1 VIITYTELGP
11 AAETF
16 HLVDS
21 TWVLMQDARQ
31 SRVVSETVIPP
42 LIVSLN
48 ESLTTP
54 PALVASVPGATEA
67 RPIWNPN
74 PQFGEIAFGK
84 AEIYNWKDQYGRD
97 VKGVLIKP
105 PQFDPKQRYP
115 LVIEPRAYSQKLFI
129 VDGTYPTAVA
139 AQAMAADGVMVLQAG
154 EPAVPREDAFRQE
167 TSAALAGYEA
177 AIAKLAAE
185 GLIDPHRVG
194 IIGFSRTCDNVM
206 YAITQNPNLF
216 AAATIANGFTYGPM
230 GYFDIVDESVNN
242 NAMKQWT
249 LHYGG
254 NPFGEGQAA
263 YLKENSIFN
272 LRKVTAPLRV
282 ETRNPS
288 TMLTD
293 WESYAGLR
301 SLGKP
306 VDLIVL
312 PYATHVVSMPLDV
325 MESQQGDVDWFRF
338 WLQGYEDP
346 DPGKESQYIRWRHL
360 RELKNANDKAMSQ
373 PLTEHARHANTR

>member
-1 VIITYTELGP
+1 
-11 AAETF
+11 
-16 HLVDS
+16 
-21 TWVLMQDARQ
+21 M
-31 SRVVSETVIPP
+31 
-42 LIVSLN
+42 
-48 ESLTTP
+48 P
-54 PALVASVPGATEA
+54 PALFASVPRATEA
-67 RPIWNPN
+67 KPIWNPN

-97 VKGVLIKP
+97 VKGVLVKP

-139 AQAMAADGVMVLQAG
+139 AQAMAAGGLMVLQAG

-177 AIAKLAAE
+177 VIAKLATE
-185 GLIDPHRVG
+185 GLIDPHNVG
-194 IIGFSRTCDNVM
+194 IIGFSRTCDNVL
-206 YAITQNPNLF
+206 YAITKNPSLF

-242 NAMKQWT
+242 NAMKQWA

-254 NPFGEGQAA
+254 NPFGDGQAA

-312 PYATHVVSMPLDV
+312 PYATHVVTMPVDV

-346 DPGKESQYIRWRHL
+346 DPRKENQYVRWHHL
-360 RELKNANDKAMSQ
+360 LELKNANDNQTSRPVPEQAK
-373 PLTEHARHANTR
+373 PN